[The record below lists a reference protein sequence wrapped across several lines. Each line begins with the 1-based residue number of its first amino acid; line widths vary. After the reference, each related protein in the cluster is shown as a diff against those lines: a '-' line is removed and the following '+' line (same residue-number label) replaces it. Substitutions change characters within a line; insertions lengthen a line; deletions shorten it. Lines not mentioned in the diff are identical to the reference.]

1 MSSVSF
7 EILILLILILANG
20 LFAMSEMSIVS
31 ARKIRL
37 ADQAEKGD
45 RRAQAALNLANSPNR
60 FLATIQVGITVV
72 GILAGAVGGATLSR
86 TLAELLSTIPILE
99 EYSQPLG
106 FALVVA
112 LTAYLSLILGE
123 LVPKRLAL
131 SDPEAIAIRIA
142 RPMNRL
148 SAIAYPIVHLLSLS
162 TEAVMA
168 LLGIQSLADEDQ
180 FVTEDEIKVMVR
192 QGAEAGMFEAAEQ
205 DMVERVF
212 HLADQYIT
220 ALMTPRL
227 DIVWLDIN
235 DPEEINRKKLIDT
248 GHGRYPVCQNYL
260 DNVLGVTYVTDLL
273 PRALN
278 GEPMDLTHN
287 FRKPLFVPE
296 RTTALKALEVFQQ
309 SGTHMALVVDE
320 YGILQGLVTLNDVM
334 EVVIG
339 DIPFADHDYESPI
352 VQREDGSW
360 LLDGMVTIDKLK
372 EVFELNTLPGE
383 ARGSYQTLGGFVIS
397 QLGRIPAAADYF
409 EWAGLRF
416 EVMDMDGNRVDK
428 ILIMPA
434 DPPKPTNVPATN
446 GRR

>member
-7 EILILLILILANG
+7 EILIILILILANG

-60 FLATIQVGITVV
+60 FLATIQVGITVI
-72 GILAGAVGGATLSR
+72 GILAGAFGGATLAGSV
-86 TLAELLSTIPILE
+86 AELLSAVPMLAP
-99 EYSQPLG
+99 YSQPLG
-106 FALVVA
+106 FALVVI
-112 LTAYLSLILGE
+112 LTAYLSLIVGE

-131 SDPEAIAIRIA
+131 NNPEAIAIRVA
-142 RPMNRL
+142 RSMNWL
-148 SAIAYPIVHLLSLS
+148 SAIAYPIVHLLSFS
-162 TEAVMA
+162 TDAVMG
-168 LLGIQSLADEDQ
+168 LLGIPSTTDQEQ

-212 HLADQYIT
+212 HLADHYIA
-220 ALMTPRL
+220 ALMTPRM
-227 DIVWLDIN
+227 DIVWLDVN
-235 DPEEINRKKLIDT
+235 DPEAVNHQKLIDT
-248 GHGRYPVCQNYL
+248 GHGRYPVCQGHL
-260 DNVLGVTYVTDLL
+260 DNVLGVAYVTDLF
-273 PRALN
+273 PCALKSQ
-278 GEPMDLTHN
+278 PMELVHN

-296 RTTALKALEVFQQ
+296 RTTALKVLELFKQ
-309 SGTHMALVVDE
+309 SGTHIALVVDE
-320 YGILQGLVTLNDVM
+320 YGVIQGIVTLNDVM
-334 EVVIG
+334 EVVMG

-360 LLDGMVTIDKLK
+360 LLDGMVTVDKLK
-372 EVFELNTLPGE
+372 EVFDLGTLPE
-383 ARGSYQTLGGFVIS
+383 EERGNYQTLGGFVIS

-409 EWAGLRF
+409 EWAGWRF

-428 ILIMPA
+428 ILIMA
-434 DPPKPTNVPATN
+434 VEPPSNSNFPTTYE
-446 GRR
+446 R